1 VAYQSLYRRY
11 RPGSFADVVG
21 QAPVIRTLT
30 NAITE
35 DRLHH
40 AYLFTG
46 TARDGQDVDRSHPRE
61 GRELHRRSDAFA
73 VRSVRV
79 VRDDHEGHVARRH
92 RARHGVAWRCR
103 RRA

>member
-1 VAYQSLYRRY
+1 MAYQSLYRRY

-21 QAPVIRTLT
+21 QAPVVRTLT

-46 TARDGQDVDRSHPRE
+46 PRGTGKTSMARILAKAVNCVDGPTP
-61 GRELHRRSDAFA
+61 AP
-73 VRSVRV
+73 
-79 VRDDHEGHVARRH
+79 
-92 RARHGVAWRCR
+92 
-103 RRA
+103 